1 MMCKDK
7 YPISNQGKI
16 CIQKERMMFISTI
29 SSFIRQFH
37 ASTIMLA
44 VAPHVTKVVIIILI
58 FGAFQ
63 QR

>member
-7 YPISNQGKI
+7 YPISNQGKL
-16 CIQKERMMFISTI
+16 CIQKERMMFI

-44 VAPHVTKVVIIILI
+44 VAPCVTKVVVIILI